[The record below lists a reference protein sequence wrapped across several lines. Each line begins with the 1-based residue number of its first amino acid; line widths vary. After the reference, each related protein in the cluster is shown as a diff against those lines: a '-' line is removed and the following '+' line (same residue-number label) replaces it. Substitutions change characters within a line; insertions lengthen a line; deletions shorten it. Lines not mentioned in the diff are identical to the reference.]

1 MNEKTALD
9 ALGALSQQTRM
20 SAFRLLVA
28 SEPEGLPAGE
38 IARTLAVPQNTMS
51 THLAALAQCGLI
63 KGQRFSRSII
73 YRADLA
79 QFRALLVY
87 LVQNCCGG
95 SPEVCAPLLADIA
108 SGCPPSRRKDK
119 SRR

>member
-28 SEPEGLPAGE
+28 SEPKGLPAGE

-51 THLAALAQCGLI
+51 SHLAELAQCGLI
-63 KGQRFSRSII
+63 KGQRFSRSIV

-87 LVQNCCGG
+87 LLQNCCGA
-95 SPEVCAPLLADIA
+95 SPDICAPLLADIA
-108 SGCPPSRRKDK
+108 SFCPLSKRKEKRR
-119 SRR
+119 R